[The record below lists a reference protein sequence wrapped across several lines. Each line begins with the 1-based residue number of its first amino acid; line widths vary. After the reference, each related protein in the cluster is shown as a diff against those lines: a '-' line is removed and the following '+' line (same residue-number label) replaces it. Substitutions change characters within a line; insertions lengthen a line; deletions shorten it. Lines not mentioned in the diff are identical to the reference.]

1 MKIDFQSTYFVR
13 SCCGLP
19 LCKVRGR
26 VTPWPDVI
34 PEREQGSFVKL
45 NKIRERKQ
53 FVKFNE
59 HFIKD
64 YTSFYTL

>member
-1 MKIDFQSTYFVR
+1 MKIDFRLTYFVR

-19 LCKVRGR
+19 LCKVRCR
-26 VTPWPDVI
+26 VAPWPDVI

-45 NKIRERKQ
+45 IIKERKQ

-59 HFIKD
+59 DVIID
-64 YTSFYTL
+64 YTSC